1 MDDEGLM
8 HLFYDGLK
16 EDVKNKLYKE
26 DRPNTLDE
34 FIAKAIYTLMTASTP
49 ASSRRRA
56 ITPRTREDTTS
67 LTIKRSASLR
77 APRIGL
83 T

>member
-8 HLFYDGLK
+8 HLFYDELK

-34 FIAKAIYTLMTASTP
+34 FIAKAIYIDD
-49 ASSRRRA
+49 R
-56 ITPRTREDTTS
+56 
-67 LTIKRSASLR
+67 
-77 APRIGL
+77 
-83 T
+83 